1 MMNRNPARWVLLVL
15 FLLAVAAL
23 PAVAQDSGD
32 DELPELSEVFSD
44 GNLQFHYPEDWVI
57 IPEVLENGN
66 VVVQFGS
73 NQAAIDE
80 NIIPAGEV
88 FGIIITLDNPT
99 AVTDIDVVG
108 PAMQGLVQQ
117 AFGIELSDVE
127 TKAIGEDERAVAVA
141 TWEEPAGDGAM
152 YAWAAD
158 EQTAVI
164 VLYVVAGGER
174 RAMSPLLEWFIAD
187 MAAGEVIASI
197 TDAVEDVSDSQDGV
211 ISPEGTIAGYYFV
224 LPDDWVTLDVPEEM
238 GDTNMAFASDEEIGE
253 ELQVLLDDGDDQTTV
268 SVSEG
273 KAALLTIFLALPEG
287 FSLTEE
293 DFVTMFGTPPQIPD
307 MEIGESELVTIGD
320 YPVLRA
326 PFQSEES
333 DGWLYTVLLNES
345 SVLNMLLYSAVGE
358 RDDWQEMAEA
368 FIASLTLEPPEE
380 SE

>member
-287 FSLTEE
+287 FALTEE

>member
-127 TKAIGEDERAVAVA
+127 TKAIGEDERAV
-141 TWEEPAGDGAM
+141 
-152 YAWAAD
+152 
-158 EQTAVI
+158 
-164 VLYVVAGGER
+164 
-174 RAMSPLLEWFIAD
+174 
-187 MAAGEVIASI
+187 
-197 TDAVEDVSDSQDGV
+197 
-211 ISPEGTIAGYYFV
+211 
-224 LPDDWVTLDVPEEM
+224 
-238 GDTNMAFASDEEIGE
+238 
-253 ELQVLLDDGDDQTTV
+253 
-268 SVSEG
+268 
-273 KAALLTIFLALPEG
+273 
-287 FSLTEE
+287 
-293 DFVTMFGTPPQIPD
+293 
-307 MEIGESELVTIGD
+307 
-320 YPVLRA
+320 
-326 PFQSEES
+326 
-333 DGWLYTVLLNES
+333 
-345 SVLNMLLYSAVGE
+345 
-358 RDDWQEMAEA
+358 
-368 FIASLTLEPPEE
+368 
-380 SE
+380 

>member
-1 MMNRNPARWVLLVL
+1 
-15 FLLAVAAL
+15 
-23 PAVAQDSGD
+23 
-32 DELPELSEVFSD
+32 
-44 GNLQFHYPEDWVI
+44 
-57 IPEVLENGN
+57 
-66 VVVQFGS
+66 
-73 NQAAIDE
+73 
-80 NIIPAGEV
+80 
-88 FGIIITLDNPT
+88 
-99 AVTDIDVVG
+99 
-108 PAMQGLVQQ
+108 
-117 AFGIELSDVE
+117 
-127 TKAIGEDERAVAVA
+127 
-141 TWEEPAGDGAM
+141 
-152 YAWAAD
+152 
-158 EQTAVI
+158 
-164 VLYVVAGGER
+164 
-174 RAMSPLLEWFIAD
+174 
-187 MAAGEVIASI
+187 
-197 TDAVEDVSDSQDGV
+197 
-211 ISPEGTIAGYYFV
+211 IAGYYFV

-287 FSLTEE
+287 FALTEE